1 MWNLIQMIFSTGTK
15 QPQRQEV
22 HPKSSKPFKST
33 NHDKLVASPS
43 EWNFSRSRSDFTF
56 QIEDSPVPEDRQS
69 KWPPLFLCRVCF
81 WKFSETPN
89 LHENSH
95 GSSCSTATMMATQKN
110 WGSVP
115 WTNPCKKKVQ
125 LRMGLYTKRVV
136 MLANFLVAAAA
147 GSGRTYTVWIAC
159 GDNRCDVGIW
169 IFKTKLSIEQ
179 HRKIQNHL
187 SLEDVSLTS

>member
-1 MWNLIQMIFSTGTK
+1 MELFTLT
-15 QPQRQEV
+15 E
-22 HPKSSKPFKST
+22 
-33 NHDKLVASPS
+33 
-43 EWNFSRSRSDFTF
+43 DFTF
-56 QIEDSPVPEDRQS
+56 QSRIPRFPRIASRNDRLS
-69 KWPPLFLCRVCF
+69 FCVGFVFENC
-81 WKFSETPN
+81 ETPN

-169 IFKTKLSIEQ
+169 IFKTKLCIEQ

-187 SLEDVSLTS
+187 SLEDVSLTSYISKQYMG